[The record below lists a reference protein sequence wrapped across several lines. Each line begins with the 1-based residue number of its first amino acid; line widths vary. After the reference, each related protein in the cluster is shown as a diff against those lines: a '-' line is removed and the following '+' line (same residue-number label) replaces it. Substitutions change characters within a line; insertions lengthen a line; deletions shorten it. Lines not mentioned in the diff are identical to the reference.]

1 MRIVLR
7 ETVEKLGR
15 RGEIVKVA
23 DGFARNYL
31 LPKKLAFEATDANLK
46 RIEQERKVR
55 EVLETRER
63 QEAQSLSERM
73 SQLSLTAVRKVGE
86 NEALYGSVTNADVA
100 EMLEK
105 QGFSVDKRKIL
116 LDEPIRALGIY
127 DVTVKLHHEVSAS
140 VKVWV
145 VKE

>member
-15 RGEIVKVA
+15 RGEVLKVA
-23 DGFARNYL
+23 DGYARNYL
-31 LPKKLAFEATDANLK
+31 LPKKLAFEATEANLK

-55 EVLETRER
+55 EVHETRER
-63 QEAQSLSERM
+63 QEAQALADRL

-86 NEALYGSVTNADVA
+86 NEMLYGSVTNGDVA

-105 QGFSVDKRKIL
+105 EGFSVDKRKIL
-116 LDEPIRALGIY
+116 LDEPIKALGIY
-127 DVTVKLHHEVSAS
+127 DVSVKLHHEVSAS

>member
-7 ETVEKLGR
+7 ENVEKVGR
-15 RGEIVKVA
+15 RGEVVKVA
-23 DGFARNYL
+23 DGFARNFL
-31 LPKKLAFEATDANLK
+31 LPKKLALEATDANLK

-55 EVLETRER
+55 EVHETKEK
-63 QEAQSLSERM
+63 QEFQALASRL

-86 NEALYGSVTNADVA
+86 NEALYGSVTNSDVG
-100 EMLEK
+100 ELLEK
-105 QGFSVDKRKIL
+105 EGFSVDKRKIL

-127 DVTVKLHHEVSAS
+127 EVPVKLHPEVTAT

>member
-15 RGEIVKVA
+15 RGDIVKVA

-31 LPKKLAFEATDANLK
+31 LPKKLAFEATNANLK

-55 EVLETRER
+55 EVQETRER
-63 QEAQSLSERM
+63 HEAQSLADRI

-86 NEALYGSVTNADVA
+86 NEALYGSVTNADVG

-105 QGFSVDKRKIL
+105 EGFSIDKRKIL
-116 LDEPIRALGIY
+116 LDEPIKALGIY
-127 DVTVKLHHEVSAS
+127 DVTVKLHHDVTAS
-140 VKVWV
+140 IKVWV

>member
-7 ETVEKLGR
+7 ENVEKVGR
-15 RGEIVKVA
+15 RGEVVKVA
-23 DGFARNYL
+23 DGFARNFL
-31 LPKKLAFEATDANLK
+31 LPKKLALEATDANLK

-55 EVLETRER
+55 EVHEAKEK
-63 QEAQSLSERM
+63 QEFQALASRL

-86 NEALYGSVTNADVA
+86 NEALYGSVTNSDVG
-100 EMLEK
+100 ELLEK

-116 LDEPIRALGIY
+116 LDEPIKALGIY
-127 DVTVKLHHEVSAS
+127 EVPVKLHPEVTAT

>member
-15 RGEIVKVA
+15 RGDILKVA

-55 EVLETRER
+55 EVQESRER
-63 QEAQSLSERM
+63 QDAQSLADRI

-105 QGFSVDKRKIL
+105 EGFSIDKRKIL

-127 DVTVKLHHEVSAS
+127 DVAVKLHHDVTAS
-140 VKVWV
+140 IKVWV

>member
-15 RGEIVKVA
+15 RGDILKVA

-55 EVLETRER
+55 EVQESRER
-63 QEAQSLSERM
+63 QDAQSLADRI

-100 EMLEK
+100 EMMEK
-105 QGFSVDKRKIL
+105 EGFSIDKRKIL

-127 DVTVKLHHEVSAS
+127 DVAVKLHHDVTAS

>member
-15 RGEIVKVA
+15 RGEVLKVA

-31 LPKKLAFEATDANLK
+31 LPKKLAFEATEANLK

-55 EVLETRER
+55 EVQETRDR
-63 QEAQSLSERM
+63 QEAQSLSERI

-105 QGFSVDKRKIL
+105 EGFSVDKRKIL
-116 LDEPIRALGIY
+116 LDEPIKALGIY
-127 DVTVKLHHEVSAS
+127 DVTVKLHHDVSAS

>member
-7 ETVEKLGR
+7 ENVEKVGR
-15 RGEIVKVA
+15 RGEVVKVA
-23 DGFARNYL
+23 DGFARNFL
-31 LPKKLAFEATDANLK
+31 LPKKLALEATDANLK

-55 EVLETRER
+55 EVHEAKEK
-63 QEAQSLSERM
+63 QEFQALASRL

-86 NEALYGSVTNADVA
+86 NEALYGSVTNSDVG
-100 EMLEK
+100 ELLEK
-105 QGFSVDKRKIL
+105 EGFSVDKRKIL
-116 LDEPIRALGIY
+116 LDEPIKALGIY
-127 DVTVKLHHEVSAS
+127 EVPVKLHPEVTAT

>member
-15 RGEIVKVA
+15 RGDIMKVA

-55 EVLETRER
+55 EVQESRER
-63 QEAQSLSERM
+63 QDAQSLADRI

-105 QGFSVDKRKIL
+105 EGFSIDKRKIL

-127 DVTVKLHHEVSAS
+127 DVAVKLHHDVTAS
-140 VKVWV
+140 IKVWV

>member
-15 RGEIVKVA
+15 RGDIMKVA

-55 EVLETRER
+55 EVQESRER
-63 QEAQSLSERM
+63 QDAQSLADRI

-105 QGFSVDKRKIL
+105 EGFSVDKRKIL

-127 DVTVKLHHEVSAS
+127 DVAVKLHHDVTAS
-140 VKVWV
+140 IKVWV

>member
-105 QGFSVDKRKIL
+105 EGFSVDKRKIL

>member
-7 ETVEKLGR
+7 ENVEIVGR
-15 RGEIVKVA
+15 RGEVVKVA
-23 DGFARNYL
+23 DGFARNFL
-31 LPKKLAFEATDANLK
+31 LPKKLALEATDANLK

-55 EVLETRER
+55 EVHEAKEK
-63 QEAQSLSERM
+63 QEFQALASRL

-86 NEALYGSVTNADVA
+86 NEALYGSVTNSDVG
-100 EMLEK
+100 ELLEK

-116 LDEPIRALGIY
+116 LDEPIKALGIY
-127 DVTVKLHHEVSAS
+127 EVPVKLHPEVTAT

>member
-7 ETVEKLGR
+7 ENVEKVGR
-15 RGEIVKVA
+15 RGEVVKVA
-23 DGFARNYL
+23 DGFARNFL
-31 LPKKLAFEATDANLK
+31 LPKKLALEATGANLK

-55 EVLETRER
+55 EVHEAKEK
-63 QEAQSLSERM
+63 QEFQGLASRL

-86 NEALYGSVTNADVA
+86 NEALYGSVTNSDVG
-100 EMLEK
+100 ELLEK
-105 QGFSVDKRKIL
+105 EGFSIDKRKIL
-116 LDEPIRALGIY
+116 LDDPIKALGIY
-127 DVTVKLHHEVSAS
+127 EVPIKLHPEVTAT

>member
-7 ETVEKLGR
+7 ENVEKLGR
-15 RGEIVKVA
+15 RGEVLKVA
-23 DGFARNYL
+23 DGYARNYL
-31 LPKKLAFEATDANLK
+31 LPRKLAFLATDANLK

-55 EVLETRER
+55 EVQETKDK
-63 QEAQSLSERM
+63 QEAQGLAERM

-86 NEALYGSVTNADVA
+86 NEMLYGSVTNADVA
-100 EMLEK
+100 ELLEK
-105 QGFSVDKRKIL
+105 EGFNVDKRKIL
-116 LDEPIRALGIY
+116 LDDPIKSLGIY
-127 DVTVKLHHEVSAS
+127 EVAVKLHPEVSAN

>member
-55 EVLETRER
+55 EVQETRER
-63 QEAQSLSERM
+63 QEAQSLSDRI

-105 QGFSVDKRKIL
+105 EGFSVDKRKIL

-127 DVTVKLHHEVSAS
+127 DVTVKLHHDVVAS

>member
-7 ETVEKLGR
+7 ENVEKVGR
-15 RGEIVKVA
+15 RGEVVKVA
-23 DGFARNYL
+23 DGFARNFL
-31 LPKKLAFEATDANLK
+31 LPKKLALKATDANLK

-55 EVLETRER
+55 EVHEAKEK
-63 QEAQSLSERM
+63 QEFQALASRL

-86 NEALYGSVTNADVA
+86 NEALYGSVTNSDVG
-100 EMLEK
+100 ELLEK

-116 LDEPIRALGIY
+116 LDEPIKALGIY
-127 DVTVKLHHEVSAS
+127 EVPVKLHPEVTAT

>member
-7 ETVEKLGR
+7 ENVEKLGR
-15 RGEIVKVA
+15 RGEVLKVA
-23 DGFARNYL
+23 AGYARNYL
-31 LPKKLAFEATDANLK
+31 LPKKLAFLATDANLK

-55 EVLETRER
+55 EVQETKDK
-63 QEAQSLSERM
+63 QEAQALAERM

-86 NEALYGSVTNADVA
+86 NEMLYGSVTNADVA
-100 EMLEK
+100 ELLEK
-105 QGFSVDKRKIL
+105 EGFNVDKRKIL
-116 LDEPIRALGIY
+116 LDDPIKSLGIY
-127 DVTVKLHHEVSAS
+127 EVVVKVHPEVTAN

>member
-15 RGEIVKVA
+15 RGDIVKVA

-55 EVLETRER
+55 EVQESRER
-63 QEAQSLSERM
+63 QDAQSLADRI

-105 QGFSVDKRKIL
+105 EGFSVDKRKIL

-127 DVTVKLHHEVSAS
+127 DVAVKLHHDVTAS